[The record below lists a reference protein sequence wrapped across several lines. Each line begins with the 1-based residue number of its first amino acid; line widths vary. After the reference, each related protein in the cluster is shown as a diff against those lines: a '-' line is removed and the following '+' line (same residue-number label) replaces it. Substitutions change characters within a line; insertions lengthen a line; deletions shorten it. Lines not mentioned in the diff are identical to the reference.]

1 MKKTVRTELRGHLE
15 RCLDRFR
22 SGDLTEKDLQ
32 DMLNLLEGQ
41 EASNSRQSLLYLQAN
56 NSNPYGEVIGISI
69 YEEGKDREGVDENGD
84 FLYITIQE
92 ALEDGWRI
100 IKFPEMVLAMD
111 DQSNYG
117 LGYEFILE
125 RWR

>member
-1 MKKTVRTELRGHLE
+1 MTTELRGHIK

-32 DMLNLLEGQ
+32 NVLDLLDAQ
-41 EASNSRQSLLYLQAN
+41 EASKSRQSLLYLQAS
-56 NSNPYGEVIGISI
+56 NSSPYGEVIGISI

-84 FLYITIQE
+84 FLYTTIQE

-111 DQSNYG
+111 DQNNYG